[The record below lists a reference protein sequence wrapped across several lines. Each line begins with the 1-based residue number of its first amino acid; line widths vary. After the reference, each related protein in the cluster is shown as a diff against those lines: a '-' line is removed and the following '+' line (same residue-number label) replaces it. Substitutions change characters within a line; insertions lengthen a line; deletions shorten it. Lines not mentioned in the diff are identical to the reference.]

1 MDRPRSRR
9 ARGEPRNDDGAC
21 GSHGQGGDASCCRP
35 AVVRAYR
42 ELSGLG
48 VPDRFA
54 FEAAVEVYRW
64 HHPEVAAEG
73 ALETVSKW
81 VWTGVSH

>member
-1 MDRPRSRR
+1 
-9 ARGEPRNDDGAC
+9 
-21 GSHGQGGDASCCRP
+21 
-35 AVVRAYR
+35 
-42 ELSGLG
+42 